1 MNKKIIYLIV
11 GLIIVIIA
19 LFAFNKFLKEEVVEE
34 PIVEEPPVEEPTEE
48 PIEII
53 SVNNLVVPN
62 QAPGTEIFVE
72 KILLKTDGK
81 GGFVTIHRVN
91 EEGETEEIMGVSSY
105 FEPGVTENILVVL
118 NEGETVD
125 APLEMVAMLHADDGD
140 GVWNSE
146 TDIPLLDDEG
156 NIVQVVFTM
165 DNPKDA
171 PGYDTKL

>member
-1 MNKKIIYLIV
+1 MNKKVVYLIV

-19 LFAFNKFLKEEVVEE
+19 LFVFNKILKEEVIED
-34 PIVEEPPVEEPTEE
+34 PIVKETPSEELAET
-48 PIEII
+48 I

-62 QAPGTEIFVE
+62 QAPGTEVFVE
-72 KILLKTDGK
+72 KILFKTDGN

-91 EEGETEEIMGVSSY
+91 EEGETGEIMGVSSY

-118 NEGETVD
+118 NEGETIDV
-125 APLEMVAMLHADDGD
+125 PLEMVAMLHTDDGD
-140 GVWNSE
+140 GVWTSE

-156 NIVQVVFTM
+156 NIVQVFFTM
-165 DNPKDA
+165 DNLEDV